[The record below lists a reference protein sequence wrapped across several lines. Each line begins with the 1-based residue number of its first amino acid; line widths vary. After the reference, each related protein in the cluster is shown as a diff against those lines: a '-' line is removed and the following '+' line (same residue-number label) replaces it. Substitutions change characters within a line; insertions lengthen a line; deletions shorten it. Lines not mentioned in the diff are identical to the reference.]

1 MTEANSQ
8 ITQLLG
14 AWRSGDSDA
23 LDQLMPLVYE
33 QLRVLASRYMRKE
46 RTDHTLRAT
55 ALVHEAFLKLL
66 EADVG
71 FEDRMHFLA
80 IAAITMRRILVESA
94 RSHRSAKRGGGAE
107 KVVLDDAIL
116 ISQPVGIDVLDLDAA
131 LIRLGKQDQRKARLI
146 ELTYFGGMSGEE
158 AAAVLKISTATVNRD
173 LKLARAWLQREL
185 AGITRKGH

>member
-66 EADVG
+66 DADVG

-94 RSHRSAKRGGGAE
+94 RSHRSAKRGSGAE

-116 ISQPVGIDVLDLDAA
+116 ISQPVGIEVLDLDAA
-131 LIRLGKQDQRKARLI
+131 LTRLSQQDQRKARLI
-146 ELTYFGGMSGEE
+146 ELTYFGGMSAEE
-158 AAAVLKISTATVNRD
+158 AAAVLEISTATVNRA

-185 AGITRKGH
+185 TGITRKDH

>member
-131 LIRLGKQDQRKARLI
+131 LTRLGKQDQRKARLI
-146 ELTYFGGMSGEE
+146 ELTYFGGMSAEE
-158 AAAVLKISTATVNRD
+158 AAAVLEISTATVNRD

-185 AGITRKGH
+185 TGITRKDH